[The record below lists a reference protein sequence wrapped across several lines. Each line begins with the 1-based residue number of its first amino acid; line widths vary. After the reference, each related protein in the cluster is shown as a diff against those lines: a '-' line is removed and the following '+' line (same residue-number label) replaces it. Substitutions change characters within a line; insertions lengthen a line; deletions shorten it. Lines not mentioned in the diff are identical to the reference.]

1 MYIIYPVIEQ
11 KKQRNNRLGVVYRNV
26 RVFMLNRG
34 VVFSN
39 GYFVPDQF
47 VPECLDKLAQY
58 KQSWIQEGGAPDC
71 FNVLQFELLCN
82 DLPTYQYCCAAVRKC
97 CFARMQKTYDGI
109 KSKVKFTDIRH
120 LRGVIMDIAY
130 AEPFAGMFKELAGPV
145 KLMQQ
150 ASLAFPTDRE
160 EGLRLYAKAMELLRA
175 EDKE

>member
-11 KKQRNNRLGVVYRNV
+11 KKQQNNRLGVVYRNV

-39 GYFVPDQF
+39 GYFIPDNLVQ
-47 VPECLDKLAQY
+47 ECLDKLAQY
-58 KQSWIQEGGAPDC
+58 KQNWIQEGGDPAC

-82 DLPTYQYCCAAVRKC
+82 DLPTYKFCCATVRKC
-97 CFARMQKTYDGI
+97 VLARMQKTYDGI

-120 LRGVIMDIAY
+120 LRGVVMDIAY
-130 AEPFAGMFKELAGPV
+130 AEPFAEMFNEIAEPV
-145 KLMQQ
+145 RLMQQ

-160 EGLRLYAKAMELLRA
+160 EGLRLYIKAMELLRA